1 MNEKTYKIT
10 LADGTVIEPLT
21 LNGNNF
27 VSEKEI
33 TAEIFD
39 NKLDTVTIES
49 PDGSKEDHKNMELVQ
64 VKKYDDG
71 FYFILR
77 DIDPDELEKRE
88 LRKQLAAAN
97 SDITSLQEALCDVYE
112 ATLS

>member
-1 MNEKTYKIT
+1 MNEKTYKVT
-10 LADGTVIEPLT
+10 LKDGTVIEPLT

-27 VSEKEI
+27 VSKKEV
-33 TAEIFD
+33 TPETFEG
-39 NKLDTVTIES
+39 KLDSVIIES
-49 PDGSKEDHKNMELVQ
+49 SDGSKEEHKDMELVQ
-64 VKKYDDG
+64 AKKYDDG

-88 LRKQLAAAN
+88 LKKQLAAAN